1 MADRKFK
8 PKKFKQKIGTKTSA
22 GEEVVQ
28 KRFTN
33 GHKVFTAA
41 EAKRM
46 NEQQHRER
54 VTQLEFEANFHNLH
68 RARNPLSGEETPRS
82 GEYYKERKVPKYP
95 LVEPNRPPPKERPL
109 PKEVTLKPGNFEG
122 QFDIPSNDDEDHY
135 IRVQPYDKEL
145 HKIDAMTALKD
156 KVSAELKF
164 LQNKIGRRQNSIN
177 ASLVKNYISSQGSN
191 QIVRFQTNS

>member
-1 MADRKFK
+1 M
-8 PKKFKQKIGTKTSA
+8 
-22 GEEVVQ
+22 
-28 KRFTN
+28 
-33 GHKVFTAA
+33 
-41 EAKRM
+41 
-46 NEQQHRER
+46 
-54 VTQLEFEANFHNLH
+54 
-68 RARNPLSGEETPRS
+68 
-82 GEYYKERKVPKYP
+82 PKYP

-164 LQNKIGRRQNSIN
+164 LQNNIGKRQNSIN

-191 QIVRFQTNS
+191 QIVRFQTSS